1 MSLEKVKD
9 IEDKIISLNTSDLI
23 KYVLKNHNNVALS
36 SSLGAEDQ
44 VLTDMIL
51 KVDKNSRV
59 FTLDTGRLHSETYKV
74 LDETNLKYGVKI
86 EVFFPKFEDVENLY
100 KTQGVN
106 GHFESI
112 DNRKNCCNIRKI
124 EPLKRGLKGVD
135 IWITGLRA
143 SQSITRETMPI
154 VEWDENFK
162 VIKLNPLI
170 NWSEDDVWNYIK
182 ANKVPYNKL
191 HDNGFPSI
199 GCEPCTRA
207 IKDGEDIRA
216 GRWWWEN
223 EHLYEFNLGAPYASD
238 SIGPEEADDGFAA
251 FTGSRFKKYEAEKTY
266 LSEFFN
272 GQKKKMSYTYDFGD
286 DWIHTITVLKKPNEE
301 VLYPKHPGGLWLL

>member
-1 MSLEKVKD
+1 MSIEIVKNIEEK
-9 IEDKIISLNTSDLI
+9 ILSLNTTDLI
-23 KYVLKNHNNVALS
+23 KYILENYKNVALS

-44 VLTDMIL
+44 VLTDMIF
-51 KVDKNSRV
+51 KVNKNSRV

-74 LDETNLKYGVKI
+74 LDATNLKYGVKI

-100 KTQGVN
+100 KIQGVN
-106 GHFESI
+106 GRFESI
-112 DNRKNCCNIRKI
+112 DKRKNCCNIRKI
-124 EPLKRGLKGVD
+124 EPLKRALKGVD

-182 ANKVPYNKL
+182 ENKVPYNKL

-207 IKDGEDIRA
+207 IKAGEDIRA

-223 EHLYEFNLGAPYASD
+223 PEHKECGLH
-238 SIGPEEADDGFAA
+238 
-251 FTGSRFKKYEAEKTY
+251 KK
-266 LSEFFN
+266 
-272 GQKKKMSYTYDFGD
+272 
-286 DWIHTITVLKKPNEE
+286 
-301 VLYPKHPGGLWLL
+301 

>member
-1 MSLEKVKD
+1 MDKKLIEKF
-9 IEDKIISLNTSDLI
+9 ELFFSESNTSNLI
-23 KYVLKNHNNVALS
+23 KYIIENHKNVAFS

-44 VLTDMIL
+44 VITDMIF
-51 KVDKNSRV
+51 KVDKKTKV

-74 LDETNLKYGVKI
+74 LDATNLKYGVKL
-86 EVFFPKFEDVENLY
+86 EVYFPKFESVENLY

-112 DNRKNCCNIRKI
+112 ENRKNCCNIRKI
-124 EPLKRGLKGVD
+124 EPLKRALEGVD

-143 SQSITRETMPI
+143 SQSVTRNSMKA

-162 VIKLNPLI
+162 VIKINPLL
-170 NWSEDDVWNYIK
+170 NWSEDDVWDYIK
-182 ANKVPYNKL
+182 ENKVPYNKL
-191 HDNGFPSI
+191 HDIGYPSI

-223 EHLYEFNLGAPYASD
+223 PEHKECGLH
-238 SIGPEEADDGFAA
+238 
-251 FTGSRFKKYEAEKTY
+251 KK
-266 LSEFFN
+266 
-272 GQKKKMSYTYDFGD
+272 
-286 DWIHTITVLKKPNEE
+286 
-301 VLYPKHPGGLWLL
+301 

>member
-1 MSLEKVKD
+1 
-9 IEDKIISLNTSDLI
+9 
-23 KYVLKNHNNVALS
+23 
-36 SSLGAEDQ
+36 
-44 VLTDMIL
+44 
-51 KVDKNSRV
+51 DKNSRV
-59 FTLDTGRLHSETYKV
+59 FTLDTGRLHSETYRV
-74 LDETNLKYGVKI
+74 LDETNLKYDVKI
-86 EVFFPKFEDVENLY
+86 EVFFPKFEEVENLY

-112 DNRKNCCNIRKI
+112 DKRKNCCNIRKI
-124 EPLKRGLKGVD
+124 EPLKRALKNVD

-154 VEWDENFK
+154 IEWDENFK

-182 ANKVPYNKL
+182 ENKVPYNKL

-207 IKDGEDIRA
+207 IKQGEDIRA

-223 EHLYEFNLGAPYASD
+223 PEHKECGLH
-238 SIGPEEADDGFAA
+238 
-251 FTGSRFKKYEAEKTY
+251 KK
-266 LSEFFN
+266 
-272 GQKKKMSYTYDFGD
+272 
-286 DWIHTITVLKKPNEE
+286 
-301 VLYPKHPGGLWLL
+301 